1 MTQQNYRQMRM
12 KIESRNLNT
21 TPAHEN
27 ILKFSQKLS
36 FFQWQ
41 ASKTSRHVVSVVDV
55 VFTFRTDSDK
65 AFFRRLQNNFLKIN
79 LRNFQLFVLRARCV
93 VIKSSHIFAQIS
105 TQFLLK
111 KSPKFCGTFSGKI
124 VSKIFQIQSNLVTVI
139 KRAIAIVIIR

>member
-79 LRNFQLFVLRARCV
+79 LRNF
-93 VIKSSHIFAQIS
+93 S
-105 TQFLLK
+105 TLCIESALYCNK
-111 KSPKFCGTFSGKI
+111 K
-124 VSKIFQIQSNLVTVI
+124 
-139 KRAIAIVIIR
+139 